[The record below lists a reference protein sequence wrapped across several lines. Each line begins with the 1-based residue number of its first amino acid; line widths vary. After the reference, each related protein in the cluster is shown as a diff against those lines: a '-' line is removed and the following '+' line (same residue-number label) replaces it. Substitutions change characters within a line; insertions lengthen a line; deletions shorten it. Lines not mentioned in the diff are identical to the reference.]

1 MIRLLVSVRDVPE
14 ALTAAAAG
22 ADFIDLKDPAAGAL
36 GGLATE
42 SIRAIVIAL
51 RAAHPRL
58 PISAT
63 IGDIDNARI
72 ELILQRVA
80 AVAACGVSYVKVGVE
95 PGEAGRALLAALA
108 KCEAAVVPVLLAD
121 QGVDLGQVDTAL
133 ALAAFPALMLD
144 TADKTAGSLTARV
157 ASSELADFTQR
168 VQRRG
173 VLAGLAGALRFADLP
188 LLCELA
194 PDFAGFRSAVC
205 IGPRS
210 GALDAG
216 RVRAVRQGLMARLAS
231 PA

>member
-42 SIRAIVIAL
+42 PIRAIVAAL
-51 RAAHPRL
+51 RAAHLGL
-58 PISAT
+58 PVSAT
-63 IGDIDNARI
+63 IGDIANTAID
-72 ELILQRVA
+72 LILQRVA

-95 PGEAGRALLAALA
+95 SGEAGRALLAALA
-108 KCEAAVVPVLLAD
+108 RCEAAVVPVLLAD
-121 QGVDLGQVDTAL
+121 HGVDAGLVDAAL
-133 ALAAFPALMLD
+133 ALGVFPALMLD
-144 TADKTAGSLTARV
+144 TADKIAGSLTERV
-157 ASSELADFTQR
+157 AMSELAEFTRR
-168 VQRRG
+168 VQQRG
-173 VLAGLAGALRFADLP
+173 VLAGLAGALRTADLP
-188 LLCELA
+188 VLCDLA

-210 GALDAG
+210 GALDAA
-216 RVRAVRQGLMARLAS
+216 RVRAVRQGLQARLAS